1 MSQSRLRSNEQYR
14 SIAAL
19 CPKKSAVQIDGP
31 LIFGCVFPF
40 EGLMAVS
47 LLNMFR
53 EMFES
58 FTQKKSDEDVTAKR
72 STAQR

>member
-1 MSQSRLRSNEQYR
+1 MSPSRLRSNEQYR

-19 CPKKSAVQIDGP
+19 CQKKSPVGIDVA
-31 LIFGCVFPF
+31 LIFGCAFAF

-58 FTQKKSDEDVTAKR
+58 FTQKDSDEDVTAKR